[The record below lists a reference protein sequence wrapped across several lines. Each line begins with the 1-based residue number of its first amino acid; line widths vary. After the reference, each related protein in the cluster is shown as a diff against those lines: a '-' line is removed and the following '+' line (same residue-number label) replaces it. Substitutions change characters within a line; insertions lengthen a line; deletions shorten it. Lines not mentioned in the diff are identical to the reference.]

1 MIELKGN
8 TYKLKYTLRGL
19 FLYEQIAGV
28 PFTPDKTMN
37 VFLLI
42 FCVLIANNDDFDLSF
57 EDFTNV
63 LDDEPKKIQEL
74 MKWMNTETERMNLLS
89 GDEPSE
95 GEKKKANDPGNISDT
110 DG

>member
-42 FCVLIANNDDFDLSF
+42 FCFLIANKQTGIL
-57 EDFTNV
+57 
-63 LDDEPKKIQEL
+63 KMKI
-74 MKWMNTETERMNLLS
+74 KS
-89 GDEPSE
+89 
-95 GEKKKANDPGNISDT
+95 K
-110 DG
+110 

>member
-1 MIELKGN
+1 MFI
-8 TYKLKYTLRGL
+8 
-19 FLYEQIAGV
+19 
-28 PFTPDKTMN
+28 D
-37 VFLLI
+37 
-42 FCVLIANNDDFDLSF
+42 NNDGFDLSF